1 MSLPSKYAPGGL
13 SLEDQ
18 SRTITVGCK
27 RQPRPVNYIA
37 KIIEDK
43 IQDAVEL
50 NSTSSQDYE
59 MVPMDDFGQVDMLSH
74 YVTYSRQ
81 FIDENPDLEIAEDH
95 TPRGDSTSFTG
106 NTSFLIVDTNF
117 ILSHLNIL
125 NDLKKIGSAYG
136 LVIVVPIMLIQELD
150 GLKLSTRSSE
160 GLSGKSVGHLA
171 RWAID
176 WIYESMADRN
186 SIVKGQ
192 KLHEKVNKTAV
203 KDDAI
208 LDCGLYF
215 QQTYSNTLQVLL
227 SNDKNLCAKALANN
241 LLTVSYREEMTA
253 SIIAKTIYDE
263 SVERFG
269 DLLQVTPLRQVNVP
283 QSPQRPQKIIAPP
296 QEVIQI
302 VYKEIQMV
310 LLAIIDRCIESAYGD
325 VSLVRNYDKNAVTT
339 IPDCSDVM
347 KRLWF
352 TVFSDYFG
360 NDFKPFEEGKKGEL
374 TALWTEMPANQREL
388 RGFVEFWSQVLTILY
403 KAEMDHHQQESLKL
417 LIERWNQ
424 VV

>member
-1 MSLPSKYAPGGL
+1 M

-18 SRTITVGCK
+18 SRIITVGRK

-43 IQDAVEL
+43 VQDAVEIS
-50 NSTSSQDYE
+50 STSSQDYE

-81 FIDENPDLEIAEDH
+81 FITENPDLEITED
-95 TPRGDSTSFTG
+95 TPTGSSQSFTG

-125 NDLKKIGSAYG
+125 NDLKKIGSTYS

-150 GLKLSTRSSE
+150 GLKESTRSSE

-171 RWAID
+171 RWAND
-176 WIYESMADRN
+176 WIYEAMADRN

-192 KLHEKVNKTAV
+192 KLHEKLNKTAV

-208 LDCGLYF
+208 LDCGLYLK
-215 QQTYSNTLQVLL
+215 QTYPNTLQVLM
-227 SNDKNLCAKALANN
+227 SNDKNLCAKALANDI
-241 LLTVSYREEMTA
+241 LTVSYRVEMTA
-253 SIIAKTIYDE
+253 RIIAKTIHDE
-263 SVERFG
+263 SIARFG
-269 DLLQVTPLRQVNVP
+269 DLLKVSSLRQVNG
-283 QSPQRPQKIIAPP
+283 SHSPQKIIAPP

-302 VYKEIQMV
+302 VYKEIQMI
-310 LLAIIDRCIESAYGD
+310 LLSIIDRCIESAYGD
-325 VSLVRNYDKNAVTT
+325 VTLVRNYDRNAVTT

-347 KRLWF
+347 RRLWF
-352 TVFSDYFG
+352 TVFSDYFT
-360 NDFKPFEEGKKGEL
+360 NDFKPFEEVRRGEL
-374 TALWTEMPANQREL
+374 TALWTDMPANQQEL
-388 RGFVEFWSQVLTILY
+388 CGFVEFWSQVLTILY
-403 KAEMDHHQQESLKL
+403 KAEMDHHQQESLKM
-417 LIERWNQ
+417 LIERWHQ
-424 VV
+424 VT